1 MTSLRSLLPER
12 GILPDL
18 RAEAESSYL
27 AIIITDSACNVKL
40 FSSDGSAGDEAQN
53 FVSAGGTRLRP
64 EIEAIVSKL
73 IEDRPA
79 GSLTQSRVVLLD
91 EERSL
96 RFSPLSSPEGTLFA
110 IIVERDHTYDR
121 VGRAVTRFKLTR
133 RQTEVLALVL
143 DGASAGEIAK
153 QLCISEYT
161 AQGYIKSLL
170 SKTASR
176 NRAAMVARVLEWDLA
191 NESRIRPTVPTY
203 LLASGSER

>member
-12 GILPDL
+12 GVLPDL
-18 RAEAESSYL
+18 RAQAQSPFL
-27 AIIITDSACNVKL
+27 AIIVTDASCNVKS
-40 FSSDGSAGDEAQN
+40 FSSDESAGNEMQN

-64 EIEAIVSKL
+64 EIEAIVSKW
-73 IEDRPA
+73 IEQLPA

-96 RFSPLSSPEGTLFA
+96 RFSPLSSPEGDLFA

-121 VGRAVTRFKLTR
+121 VARAVTRFKLTR

-170 SKTASR
+170 SKTVSR
-176 NRAAMVARVLEWDLA
+176 NRAAMVARVLEWDQA
-191 NESRIRPTVPTY
+191 TESRVRPAVPIY
-203 LLASGSER
+203 MVASGSER